1 MADTETKATTPEQAP
16 EQASATPNV
25 PDSAE
30 QTADKMVPQSELN
43 RVAGTV
49 RIEERKKWE
58 AELAKE
64 RKKWETEFAAKV
76 DEERK
81 KAAMTETERLKAEK
95 EAAEKKAQDAM
106 RTANERLLR
115 AEVKATAV
123 ALDIVDPDAAY
134 VLMDRDAV
142 SVAEDGTTQGVE
154 DALKALI
161 KDRPYLLRQ
170 KGNQSVGGATNP
182 AASGNTPGKLYTR
195 ADLEH
200 MSADEINKNWA
211 EISEQ
216 MSKGLIK

>member
-25 PDSAE
+25 PDSTE

-95 EAAEKKAQDAM
+95 EEAEARAAKALAE
-106 RTANERLLR
+106 ANEILVR
-115 AEVKATAV
+115 AEVKATA
-123 ALDIVDPDAAY
+123 AEMGLVDGDAAY
-134 VLMDRDAV
+134 ALVDRD
-142 SVAEDGTTQGVE
+142 SIELKDGKVKGVKEALEALVKAKPWLQGERKGGPVGSGTIPAGAAKHGQ
-154 DALKALI
+154 DMNAFIRKAAG
-161 KDRPYLLRQ
+161 R
-170 KGNQSVGGATNP
+170 G
-182 AASGNTPGKLYTR
+182 
-195 ADLEH
+195 
-200 MSADEINKNWA
+200 
-211 EISEQ
+211 
-216 MSKGLIK
+216 

>member
-1 MADTETKATTPEQAP
+1 MTDETTTAAPAQEQA
-16 EQASATPNV
+16 A
-25 PDSAE
+25 PDVQVSTE

-64 RKKWETEFAAKV
+64 RKKWEAEFAAKV

-134 VLMDRDAV
+134 ALMDRDAV

-161 KDRPYLLRQ
+161 KDKPYLLRQ
-170 KGNQSVGGATNP
+170 KGAQSVGGATNP
-182 AASGNTPGKLYTR
+182 AASGNMPGKIYTR
-195 ADLEH
+195 AELER
-200 MSADEINKNWA
+200 MSADEINKHWA

>member
-134 VLMDRDAV
+134 ALMDRDAV

-161 KDRPYLLRQ
+161 KEKPWLKKTDA
-170 KGNQSVGGATNP
+170 KGGSVGAGTNP
-182 AASGNTPGKLYTR
+182 GGAPNSKTDMNAFIRRAAGRG
-195 ADLEH
+195 
-200 MSADEINKNWA
+200 
-211 EISEQ
+211 
-216 MSKGLIK
+216 

>member
-134 VLMDRDAV
+134 ALMDRDAV

-161 KDRPYLLRQ
+161 KDKPYLLRQ
-170 KGNQSVGGATNP
+170 KGAQSVGGATNP

-211 EISEQ
+211 AISEQ

>member
-1 MADTETKATTPEQAP
+1 
-16 EQASATPNV
+16 
-25 PDSAE
+25 
-30 QTADKMVPQSELN
+30 MVPQSELN

-134 VLMDRDAV
+134 ALMDRDAV

-161 KDRPYLLRQ
+161 KDKPYLLRQ
-170 KGNQSVGGATNP
+170 KGAQSVGGATNP
-182 AASGNTPGKLYTR
+182 AASGNMPGKLT
-195 ADLEH
+195 
-200 MSADEINKNWA
+200 
-211 EISEQ
+211 Q
-216 MSKGLIK
+216 GLS

>member
-25 PDSAE
+25 PDSTE

-95 EAAEKKAQDAM
+95 EEAELKATQALAA
-106 RTANERLLR
+106 ANEILIR
-115 AEVKATAV
+115 AEVKSIAADMG
-123 ALDIVDPDAAY
+123 LVDGDAAY
-134 VLMDRDAV
+134 ALIDRDGIELKSGKV
-142 SVAEDGTTQGVE
+142 TGVKE
-154 DALKALI
+154 ALEALVKEKPWI
-161 KDRPYLLRQ
+161 K
-170 KGNQSVGGATNP
+170 KGETKGGSVGAGTNP
-182 AASGNTPGKLYTR
+182 GSSNSKTDMNAFIRRAAGRG
-195 ADLEH
+195 
-200 MSADEINKNWA
+200 
-211 EISEQ
+211 
-216 MSKGLIK
+216 

>member
-81 KAAMTETERLKAEK
+81 KAAMTTPQPDR
-95 EAAEKKAQDAM
+95 AAMEQ
-106 RTANERLLR
+106 ESSQ
-115 AEVKATAV
+115 
-123 ALDIVDPDAAY
+123 AAHP
-134 VLMDRDAV
+134 VVWMA
-142 SVAEDGTTQGVE
+142 
-154 DALKALI
+154 
-161 KDRPYLLRQ
+161 RQ
-170 KGNQSVGGATNP
+170 
-182 AASGNTPGKLYTR
+182 
-195 ADLEH
+195 
-200 MSADEINKNWA
+200 
-211 EISEQ
+211 
-216 MSKGLIK
+216 

>member
-134 VLMDRDAV
+134 ALMDRDAV
-142 SVAEDGTTQGVE
+142 SVADDGTIKGVE

-161 KDRPYLLRQ
+161 KDKPYLLRQ
-170 KGNQSVGGATNP
+170 KGAQSVGGATNP
-182 AASGNTPGKLYTR
+182 AASGNMPGKIYTR
-195 ADLEH
+195 AELER

-211 EISEQ
+211 AISEQ

>member
-1 MADTETKATTPEQAP
+1 MPDTDIKTATTEQAP

-134 VLMDRDAV
+134 ALMDRDAV

-161 KDRPYLLRQ
+161 KDKPYLLRQ
-170 KGNQSVGGATNP
+170 KGAQSVGGATNP
-182 AASGNTPGKLYTR
+182 AASGNMPGKIYTR
-195 ADLEH
+195 AELER
-200 MSADEINKNWA
+200 MSADEINKHWA

>member
-25 PDSAE
+25 PDSTE

-134 VLMDRDAV
+134 ALMDRDAV

-161 KDRPYLLRQ
+161 KDKPYLLRQ
-170 KGNQSVGGATNP
+170 KGAQSVGGATNP
-182 AASGNTPGKLYTR
+182 AASGNTPGKVYTR
-195 ADLEH
+195 AELER

-211 EISEQ
+211 AISEQ

>member
-25 PDSAE
+25 PDSTE

-64 RKKWETEFAAKV
+64 RKKWETEFTAKV

-95 EAAEKKAQDAM
+95 EAAEKKATQALAA
-106 RTANERLLR
+106 ANEVLVR
-115 AEVKATAV
+115 AEVKSIAADMG
-123 ALDIVDPDAAY
+123 LVDGDAAY
-134 VLMDRDAV
+134 ALLLANGRDDVEVKDGRVTGVKEVLEALVKEKPWLKKTDA
-142 SVAEDGTTQGVE
+142 
-154 DALKALI
+154 
-161 KDRPYLLRQ
+161 
-170 KGNQSVGGATNP
+170 KGGSVGAGTNP
-182 AASGNTPGKLYTR
+182 GGAPNSKTDMNAFIRRAAGRG
-195 ADLEH
+195 
-200 MSADEINKNWA
+200 
-211 EISEQ
+211 
-216 MSKGLIK
+216 

>member
-1 MADTETKATTPEQAP
+1 MPDTDIKTATTEQAP

-25 PDSAE
+25 PDSTE

-134 VLMDRDAV
+134 ALMDRDAV

-161 KDRPYLLRQ
+161 KDKPYLLRQ
-170 KGNQSVGGATNP
+170 KGAQSVGGATNP
-182 AASGNTPGKLYTR
+182 AASGNMPGKIYTR
-195 ADLEH
+195 AELER
-200 MSADEINKNWA
+200 MSADEINKHWA

>member
-1 MADTETKATTPEQAP
+1 MADTETKATTPGQAP

-25 PDSAE
+25 PDSTE

-134 VLMDRDAV
+134 ALMDRDAV

-161 KDRPYLLRQ
+161 KDKPYLLRQ
-170 KGNQSVGGATNP
+170 KGAQSVGGATNP
-182 AASGNTPGKLYTR
+182 AASGNMPGKIYTR
-195 ADLEH
+195 AELER

-211 EISEQ
+211 AISEQ

>member
-25 PDSAE
+25 PDSTE

-134 VLMDRDAV
+134 ALMDRDAV
-142 SVAEDGTTQGVE
+142 SVGDDGTIKGVE

-161 KDRPYLLRQ
+161 KDKPYLLRQ
-170 KGNQSVGGATNP
+170 KGAQSVGGATNP
-182 AASGNTPGKLYTR
+182 AASGNMPGKIYTR
-195 ADLEH
+195 AELER
-200 MSADEINKNWA
+200 MSADEINKHWA

-216 MSKGLIK
+216 MSKGPIK

>member
-25 PDSAE
+25 PDSTE

-64 RKKWETEFAAKV
+64 RKKWETEFTAKV

-134 VLMDRDAV
+134 ALMDRDAV

-161 KDRPYLLRQ
+161 KDKPYLLRQ
-170 KGNQSVGGATNP
+170 KGAQSVGGATNP
-182 AASGNTPGKLYTR
+182 AASGNMPGKIYTR
-195 ADLEH
+195 AELER
-200 MSADEINKNWA
+200 MSADEINKHWA